1 MTKKTFIETLK
12 VGLAK
17 MNISDFDDIIRDYE
31 THFANELAKGKSEEE
46 IASEIGDINQI
57 LADFAPEIKSQKE
70 TNGRGALLAGLIIS
84 DVFVLLFFLIAIILI
99 LIPIAI
105 FASGSALGI
114 YYTFGLKLISIFPNM
129 PFWTGLLFGLSFFS
143 LGLIGL
149 TSTYYY
155 ARLLSLMIKKYSS
168 WHHSVLRKTDK
179 QFICLP
185 KSSNLMNK
193 LVLFSTFGF
202 LIFAVFAYIVAA
214 ISAGSLGFWHVWGW
228 FV

>member
-57 LADFAPEIKSQKE
+57 LADFAPEAIPQKE
-70 TNGRGALLAGLIIS
+70 SSGRGALFTGLVIS
-84 DVFVLLFFLIAIILI
+84 DFFVFLFFVIAYILI
-99 LIPIAI
+99 LVPIAL
-105 FASGSALGI
+105 FASGCALGI
-114 YYTFGLKLISIFPNM
+114 YYSFGINIISVFPIM
-129 PFWTGLLFGLSFFS
+129 PYWIGLLFGLDFFF

-149 TSTYYY
+149 SSIYYY
-155 ARLLSLMIKKYSS
+155 ARFLSWMTRKYRF
-168 WHHSVLRKTDK
+168 WHQSVLKKTEK
-179 QFICLP
+179 QFIGLE
-185 KSSNLMNK
+185 KSSRIMNK
-193 LVLFSTFGF
+193 IIVYSSFGF
-202 LIFAVFAYIVAA
+202 LIFAVFGYIIAA
-214 ISAGSLGFWHVWGW
+214 ISAGSLEFWHVWDW